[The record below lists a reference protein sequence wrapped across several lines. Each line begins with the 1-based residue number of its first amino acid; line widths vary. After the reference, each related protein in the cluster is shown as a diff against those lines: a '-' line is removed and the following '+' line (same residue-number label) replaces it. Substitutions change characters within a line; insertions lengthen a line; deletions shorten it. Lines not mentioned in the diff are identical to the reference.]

1 LTGTAPSA
9 QGKKGKRNT
18 KTVEAKNQGS
28 TAPAPGHGYR
38 WRTLGPTSA
47 RARAHAMGLGKRSI
61 SSADR
66 KRYPRTPQEKACS
79 IFMCGRSRGL
89 GQASRRTRVGSMGHG
104 PGAGPVC
111 GATVGTRLPIFRGA
125 TQKSPFHL
133 MGGQCLAPSVGA
145 TRRVGCREIDRV
157 CGRPGSHVF
166 NRFLRVSAAVWRKST
181 PSPPARYRLSN
192 LARFFGV
199 AAAEPA
205 PARPA
210 LSSIHPSGSPGAPLT
225 ARVNPLIPCAVR
237 STHPVPRSYIH
248 RVRAVADV
256 CVGRR
261 PHCPLRLTVSV
272 WRVAN
277 VGLSVAAWGPTLV
290 GLQRIRARWCR
301 ARASPGGW
309 SVGDVEDDGPD
320 VGPCVP

>member
-1 LTGTAPSA
+1 M
-9 QGKKGKRNT
+9 
-18 KTVEAKNQGS
+18 EAKNQGS

-125 TQKSPFHL
+125 TQQSPFHL
-133 MGGQCLAPSVGA
+133 MGGQCLAPSMGA

-166 NRFLRVSAAVWRKST
+166 NRFLRVSAAAWRKGT
-181 PSPPARYRLSN
+181 PSPPTRTLPPVQPGTIFWGRCRRTGPRTAGALVDPSIR
-192 LARFFGV
+192 LAR
-199 AAAEPA
+199 
-205 PARPA
+205 
-210 LSSIHPSGSPGAPLT
+210 SSTHCKSKPSYSMCSPQHSPGAAELHPPCPGRRRRLCRAPAT
-225 ARVNPLIPCAVR
+225 LSTSPDRLSVESSQRWAECGSLGTDSGRIAADPSKMVPGQGESRRV
-237 STHPVPRSYIH
+237 
-248 RVRAVADV
+248 
-256 CVGRR
+256 VGRR
-261 PHCPLRLTVSV
+261 RRGRRSRRRALRS
-272 WRVAN
+272 
-277 VGLSVAAWGPTLV
+277 LSIP
-290 GLQRIRARWCR
+290 
-301 ARASPGGW
+301 
-309 SVGDVEDDGPD
+309 
-320 VGPCVP
+320 